1 MAYWLEIIRD
11 RPFRSLIAIATAAV
25 VAWFAAAVWGSA
37 GWVAVSVLALICI
50 ALFPRYLGLR
60 DARARATADTFSFGD
75 VVVRMRAKVLAKDQA
90 EAVISARRRSE
101 RILAAGQPTS

>member
-11 RPFRSLIAIATAAV
+11 KPFFSLTAVATAAV
-25 VAWFAAAVWGSA
+25 VAWFAAALWGSA
-37 GWVAVSVLALICI
+37 GWVAVSVLVLTCI
-50 ALFPRYLGLR
+50 ALFPWYLGLR
-60 DARARATADTFSFGD
+60 DTRARAAADTFSFGD

-90 EAVISARRRSE
+90 EAIITARRHRE